1 MNDFE
6 SIRNFKNIVFKKNK
20 LEKTNEFLMNKRF
33 FQKILTIT
41 IVFNWRK
48 PFLEQK
54 LKKTI
59 YFLLKKRFKK

>member
-54 LKKTI
+54 LKKNDLFFTKEAI
-59 YFLLKKRFKK
+59 